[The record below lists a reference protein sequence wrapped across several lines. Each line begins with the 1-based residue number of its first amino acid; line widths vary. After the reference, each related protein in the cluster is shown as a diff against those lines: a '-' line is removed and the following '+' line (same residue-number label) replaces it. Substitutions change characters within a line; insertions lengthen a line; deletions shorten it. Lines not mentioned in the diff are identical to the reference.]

1 MKIENVPAYEQVL
14 EQEIPDIHAKGSLW
28 KHKKSGARVMVLETE
43 DENKVFNI
51 AFRTP
56 PANSTGVAA
65 YFGTQCPLWF
75 KRISVKRSICRTGKG
90 FLKHIFKCDDLSR

>member
-1 MKIENVPAYEQVL
+1 MKIENIPAYEQIL

-43 DENKVFNI
+43 DENKEFNI

-56 PANSTGVAA
+56 PANSTGVAH
-65 YFGTQCPLWF
+65 
-75 KRISVKRSICRTGKG
+75 ISIKGPICRTGKG
-90 FLKHIFKCDDLSR
+90 FFEYVFKCNDLS